1 MLYGGGG
8 VLCLLETVEHLV
20 GEELAEVVHLVPQ
33 DGGQGQEVGVLG
45 LLLLAQIILVCA
57 AELA

>member
-20 GEELAEVVHLVPQ
+20 GEELAKVVHPE
-33 DGGQGQEVGVLG
+33 DGGQGEEVGVLG